1 MMRSLKIRERLK
13 TPTPQQGGTSHA
25 KKIKTL
31 KNIERPIIA
40 EFKTNFLSRSIL
52 WVFKMKTS

>member
-1 MMRSLKIRERLK
+1 MK
-13 TPTPQQGGTSHA
+13 TPKPQQGGTSHA

-40 EFKTNFLSRSIL
+40 EFKTNFYQG
-52 WVFKMKTS
+52 VFYGFSK

>member
-1 MMRSLKIRERLK
+1 MRYSKIRGAFERRF
-13 TPTPQQGGTSHA
+13 TPQQGGTSHA

-40 EFKTNFLSRSIL
+40 EFKTNFYQG
-52 WVFKMKTS
+52 VFYGFSKRK